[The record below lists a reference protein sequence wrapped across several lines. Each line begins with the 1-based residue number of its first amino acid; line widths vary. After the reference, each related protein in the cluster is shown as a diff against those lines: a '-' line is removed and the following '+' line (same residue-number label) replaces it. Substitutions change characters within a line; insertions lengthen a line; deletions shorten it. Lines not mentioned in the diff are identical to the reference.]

1 MFNKLSNRFALAAL
15 LFAASANVQNIA
27 AANFSASP
35 TENENFMMVVLRAGT
50 TVSLQLNQ
58 TFVATDVQAGN
69 SLDFLVRSDVTVNGK
84 VLIAAGSIAE
94 GWVKSVATG
103 CEGKCAEITVEVN
116 NVQAV
121 DGQRVNLRSIPHII
135 KAPCCGANTSASIGT
150 NLSARVLNDI
160 KING

>member
-1 MFNKLSNRFALAAL
+1 MFSNLLNRFALVA
-15 LFAASANVQNIA
+15 LFASATTFSTNAAPVQ
-27 AANFSASP
+27 P
-35 TENENFMMVVLRAGT
+35 VENEAFTMLILRAGT

-58 TFVATDVQAGN
+58 TFTATDVQVGN

-84 VLIAAGSIAE
+84 VVIAAGSLAE
-94 GWVKSVATG
+94 GWVKSVANG
-103 CEGKCAEITVEVN
+103 CNGKCAEITIEVN

-121 DGQRVNLRSIPHII
+121 DGQRVNLRSIPHVI

-150 NLSARVLNDI
+150 NLSARVLNDL